1 MKNHTKTNLLIALAL
16 FFTSSTFAQNQI
28 KLILRDSLSNEEL
41 VGASVTNLNNFLSYS
56 SNNKGEVNIKLSKN
70 DSVFLKIK
78 YLGYQEKKI
87 VLNGAIESTE
97 IISLVKKVNLSDEI
111 IINATRATRNS
122 ATTFSTLTAKEIE
135 KINLGRDIPMLLNQI
150 PSAVVNSD
158 AGAGVGYTGIRIRGT
173 DPTRI
178 NTTINGIPINDSESQ
193 ATFFVN
199 MPDVISSATDVQI
212 QRGVGTSTNGGAAF
226 GASINMQTTQY
237 NPEPYAEANVSGGS
251 FGTLKTNLK
260 MGSGLIAKHFTVDA
274 RASRIISDGFIDRA
288 TSNLN
293 SYYVGLNYYGKN
305 KSLKLVH
312 FAGSEITYQAWNG
325 IPESRLR
332 NDTQGMKDFAAR
344 NFLNF
349 TDSSNL
355 LNSNSRTYNSF
366 TYKNQVDNYKQQHYQ
381 AHYSQQFSKYLN
393 ANVSLHYTK
402 GSGYY
407 EEFKYDQELASYLVS
422 PVINGTDTGFY
433 SNLIRRKWLDNDFY
447 GTTFSLQYNDNK
459 RINSVFGGG
468 INQYYGNH
476 FGRVVSTELQ
486 ENINDSKNYYSN
498 NSLKNDY
505 NVFFKN
511 TYFITQK
518 VNVFLDVQFR
528 GIDYTFVGLTQSFS
542 SEIEKASFRFF
553 NPKFGFNYQINQNQ
567 NIYSSLAIANR
578 EPTRE
583 DFVNTT
589 TLSRPKQE
597 RLDDIEIGYNIRQEK
612 FLFNAVVF
620 LMEYKNQMVLTGK
633 LNDVGAYTRINVPY
647 SYRRGIELEGAYQ
660 INKKFTLRGNI
671 AFSKNEITN
680 YTEFIDNYDLG
691 VQDEIKIGK
700 TNIAFS
706 PEVVGS
712 GTIEIRPLSWIE
724 LFWSHK
730 YVGKQFL
737 DNSSSDDR
745 KLNAFYFSDFNFVI
759 QPKQKLFKS
768 ISVIGGVYNLFN
780 AKYEPNGFTYGY
792 ISGGQRTT
800 ENFYYPQAGVNFLVG
815 LSLKIK

>member
-1 MKNHTKTNLLIALAL
+1 MKNLKKIGALCVVFL
-16 FFTSSTFAQNQI
+16 FYSGVIFSQNQI
-28 KLILRDSLSNEEL
+28 KLVVKDSLTSEEL
-41 VGASVTNLNNFLSYS
+41 VGATITNLTNFLNFK
-56 SNNKGEVNIKLSKN
+56 SNNQGEVILKVPAN
-70 DSVFLKIK
+70 DSIFIKIN
-78 YLGYQEKKI
+78 YLGYHEKQLK
-87 VLNGAIESTE
+87 LNTNVSVEQVIA
-97 IISLVKKVNLSDEI
+97 LKKKSILSDEI
-111 IINATRATRNS
+111 IINATRANSNS
-122 ATTFSTLTAKEIE
+122 ATTFSKLTAKEIE
-135 KINLGRDIPMLLNQI
+135 KVNLGRDIPMLLNQI
-150 PSAVVNSD
+150 PSAVSNSD
-158 AGAGVGYTGIRIRGT
+158 AGAGIGYTGIRIRGT

-237 NPEPYAEANVSGGS
+237 NPEPYAETNVSAGS
-251 FGTLKTNLK
+251 FNTLKTNLK
-260 MGSGLIAKHFTVDA
+260 LGSGLIANHFTVDA

-332 NDTQGMKDFAAR
+332 NDVNGMKDYAAR
-344 NFLNF
+344 NFLNSA
-349 TDSSNL
+349 DSNNL

-381 AHYSQQFSKYLN
+381 AHYSQQFHKYVSG
-393 ANVSLHYTK
+393 NVSLHYTK

-407 EEFKYDQELASYLVS
+407 EEFKYDQELSSYFVS
-422 PVINGTDTGFY
+422 PFVNGNDTGFY
-433 SNLIRRKWLDNDFY
+433 SNLVRRKWLDNDFY

-459 RINSVFGGG
+459 KINSILGGG

-476 FGRVVSTELQ
+476 FGRVVSAELQ
-486 ENINDSKNYYSN
+486 KNIDDTKNYYSN

-505 NVFFKN
+505 NIFIKT
-511 TYFITQK
+511 TYFISQHL
-518 VNVFLDVQFR
+518 NVFLDLQLR
-528 GIDYTFVGLTQSFS
+528 GIDYTFEGLNQSFA
-542 SEIEKASFRFF
+542 SEIQKANYRFF
-553 NPKFGFNYQINQNQ
+553 NPKVGLNYQLNQQQ
-567 NIYSSLAIANR
+567 NIYASLAIAHR

-589 TLSRPKQE
+589 STSRPTHE
-597 RLDDIEIGYNIRQEK
+597 RLDDIEIGYNLRKEK
-612 FLFNAVVF
+612 FLFNAVAF

-647 SYRRGIELEGAYQ
+647 SFRRGLELEGVYQ
-660 INKKFTLRGNI
+660 MNKKIAFRGNV
-671 AFSKNEITN
+671 AYSKNIITN

-691 VQDEIKIGK
+691 TQDEIKIGK

-706 PEVVGS
+706 PELIGS
-712 GTIEIRPLSWIE
+712 GTLEIKPLNWIE

-730 YVGKQFL
+730 YVGKQYL
-737 DNSSSDDR
+737 DNSKSEDR
-745 KLNAFYFSDFNFVI
+745 KLDAFYFSDFNFVLH
-759 QPKQKLFKS
+759 PKQKLFNS
-768 ISVIGGVYNLFN
+768 ISIIGGVYNLFN
-780 AKYEPNGFTYGY
+780 ANYEPNGYTYSY
-792 ISGGQRTT
+792 IFGGQRTT
-800 ENFYYPQAGVNFLVG
+800 ENFYYPQAGTNFLIG
-815 LSLKIK
+815 LSLKVK